1 MKITVIGDIM
11 CEPPVLKTSKRKDG
25 SYNFDGVFTHLRNL
39 LLESDYVIG
48 NIEFPLG
55 GKEVGYTDT
64 FFKFNAPDSFAD
76 AVKNAGI
83 DMVSVINN
91 HTLDRGG

>member
-11 CEPPVLKTSKRKDG
+11 CEPPVLKASRKKDG
-25 SYNFDGVFTHLRNL
+25 SYNFDGVFTHLRHL
-39 LLESDYVIG
+39 ILESDYVIG

-55 GKEVGYTDT
+55 GEEVGYTDT

-83 DMVSVINN
+83 DMV
-91 HTLDRGG
+91 